1 MGVRWSGVFPAVTT
15 QFHRDQS
22 LDLAATAR
30 HYEVL
35 LASGV
40 AGLVVC
46 GSLGENQTLDPGE
59 KREVV
64 GAAVRAAAGRVP
76 VVAGVAEASTAAAI
90 RYARDCARLG
100 AAGLMVMPPMVYR
113 ADPD

>member
-1 MGVRWSGVFPAVTT
+1 MAARWSGVFPAVTT
-15 QFHRDQS
+15 QLRRDQS
-22 LDLAATAR
+22 LDLGATAR
-30 HYEVL
+30 HHEAL

-46 GSLGENQTLDPGE
+46 GSLGENQTLDPDE

-64 GAAVRAAAGRVP
+64 GAAVRAAAGRTP
-76 VVAGVAEASTAAAI
+76 VVAGVAEASTASAV

-100 AAGLMVMPPMVYR
+100 AAG
-113 ADPD
+113 